1 MTKRSS
7 ILVALF
13 AATALNVVGCGTNS
27 ATAPVV
33 DTVAPAPVLDVNA
46 AVVTPTSV
54 LVTWAPSADADVVA
68 YRVFRSVNG
77 TSADL
82 AVTVGTTTWT
92 DGSVQS
98 GGSYIYEVA
107 AVDQAGNEGAHVV
120 SSQVVI
126 RTAGVPRAGEHD

>member
-13 AATALNVVGCGTNS
+13 AAAALNIVGCGTNS

-33 DTVAPAPVLDVNA
+33 DTVAPTPVLDVAA
-46 AVVTPTSV
+46 AVVSPTSIQ
-54 LVTWAPSADADVVA
+54 VTWAPSADADVVA
-68 YRVFRSVNG
+68 YRVFRGVNG
-77 TSADL
+77 TAANL
-82 AVTVGTTTWT
+82 AVTVGTNAWT

-98 GGSYIYEVA
+98 GDSYVYEVA
-107 AVDQAGNEGAHVV
+107 AVDQSGNEGAHVV